1 MAIIEV
7 KHLSKEFK
15 VKLKEKGLK
24 GSLKSIISPKYKTVK
39 AVKNISFE
47 VEKGEIIAFIGPNG
61 AGKSTTIK
69 MMTSI
74 LYPDKGSIG
83 FALILWM

>member
-7 KHLSKEFK
+7 KKLSKSFK
-15 VKLKEKGLK
+15 VKMKEKGLK
-24 GSLKSIISPKYKTVK
+24 GSLKAMIKPKYKIVK

-61 AGKSTTIK
+61 AV
-69 MMTSI
+69 
-74 LYPDKGSIG
+74 
-83 FALILWM
+83 